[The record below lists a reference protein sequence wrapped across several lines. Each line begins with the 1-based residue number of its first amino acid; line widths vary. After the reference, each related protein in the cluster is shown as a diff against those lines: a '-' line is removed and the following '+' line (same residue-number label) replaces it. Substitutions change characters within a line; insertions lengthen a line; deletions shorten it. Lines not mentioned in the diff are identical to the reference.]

1 MNKKIIALGLA
12 LVISGISTAFAAKNP
27 ASVSVPVNQRGE
39 EAYPDNAG
47 WLHMRNSAT
56 SEMVVCSGRC
66 LLRAIILST
75 GPSTTQLTIRN
86 SSVADGAGAQVL
98 PFIRFVNPNTQPG
111 ENPIPAPILLDKGIT
126 ATLSSVSAGEEVTV
140 EYRDLD

>member
-1 MNKKIIALGLA
+1 MTKKIIVLSLA
-12 LVISGISTAFAAKNP
+12 LVVAGISEAFAAKNP

-66 LLRAIILST
+66 LLRAVIMST
-75 GPSTTQLTIRN
+75 GPSSSYVTIRN
-86 SSVADGAGAQVL
+86 SSVADGSGAQVL
-98 PFIRFVNPNTQPG
+98 PLLHFVNPNTAPG
-111 ENPIPAPILLDKGIT
+111 NNSVSAPILLDKGIT
-126 ATLSSVSAGEEVTV
+126 ATINSVSNAEEITV